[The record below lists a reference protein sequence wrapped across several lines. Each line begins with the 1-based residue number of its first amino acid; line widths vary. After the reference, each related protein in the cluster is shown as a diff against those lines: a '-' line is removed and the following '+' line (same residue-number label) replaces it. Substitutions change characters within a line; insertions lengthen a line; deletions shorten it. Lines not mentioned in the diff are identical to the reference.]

1 MTGLRIIVDMS
12 DHPDPCAD
20 GLSDLTPE
28 ARRHVENVAANLQL
42 AADLGYA
49 DVALLVPGADGELRV
64 CADARPMTA
73 AAAVPVTRVGETVAR
88 DEEPEAYDALRT
100 GVPAC
105 GTRRRTRRGIA
116 FTSTGYPVGP
126 PGQSYAVVVRHVGQ
140 SVAEAPGKMEIA
152 FMRLAARLLERL
164 QAGPVTEIDTD
175 DPYFTTRLAGDGV
188 IEVSETGEVSYAS
201 PNAVNIMRLTGMEDP
216 LVGGPASALPG
227 GALAVAP
234 VLGSGAARGITVE
247 VRGRSLRYRTIDL
260 AGSALVLVEDV
271 TDVMRREQELRVKEA
286 TIREVHHR
294 VKNNLQ
300 TIASL
305 LRIQARRSA
314 VPEAAHA
321 LDEAVE
327 RVSSMAVVHEMLAE
341 SAEEQVDLSLAV
353 RAVVDMVGRSLIA
366 PGADIRLSVEGDTGP
381 VPAPVA
387 TSLAL
392 VAVELVHN
400 ALEHGIG
407 TVDRGSVAVTLSGG
421 PDEVLLTVRDSGKG
435 LPEGFAV
442 TDSANLGLAIV
453 RTLVEDDLRGTL
465 SFGTDGGT
473 LVSVRVP
480 MAAHSE

>member
-1 MTGLRIIVDMS
+1 MRLRIIGDMS
-12 DHPDPCAD
+12 DHLDPIVD

-28 ARRHVENVAANLQL
+28 ARRHVDNVTANLQL

-49 DVALLVPGADGELRV
+49 DVALLLQGADGQLWV
-64 CADARPMTA
+64 HADARPMTA
-73 AAAVPVTRVGETVAR
+73 AAAVPVTRVGEAVAR
-88 DEEPEAYDALRT
+88 DDEPEAYDALQT
-100 GVPAC
+100 GVPVC

-126 PGQSYAVVVRHVGQ
+126 AGRPYAVVVRHVGQ
-140 SVAEAPGKMEIA
+140 TVAEAPGKMEVA
-152 FMRLAARLLERL
+152 FMRLAALLLERL
-164 QAGPVTEIDTD
+164 QAGPVTEIDTGE
-175 DPYFTTRLAGDGV
+175 PYSTTRLAGDGV
-188 IEVSETGEVSYAS
+188 IEVSEGGEVSYAS
-201 PNAVNIMRLTGMEDP
+201 PNAVNIMRLAGMEDV

-234 VLGSGAARGITVE
+234 VLGTRAARGITVE
-247 VRGRSLRYRTIDL
+247 VRGRSLRYRTIAL
-260 AGSALVLVEDV
+260 GGSALVLVEDV
-271 TDVMRREQELRVKEA
+271 TDLMRREQELRVKEA

-314 VPEAAHA
+314 SLEAAHA

-353 RAVVDMVGRSLIA
+353 RAVVDMVGRSLTA
-366 PGADIRLSVEGDTGP
+366 PGADVRLAVEGDTGS

-407 TVDRGSVAVTLSGG
+407 AADRGSVVVSMSGG
-421 PDEVLLTVRDSGKG
+421 PDEVVLSVRDSGQG

-465 SFGTDGGT
+465 SFGTDHGT
-473 LVSVRVP
+473 LVTVRVP
-480 MAAHSE
+480 MAGRSE

>member
-1 MTGLRIIVDMS
+1 MDTPMIAATDLL
-12 DHPDPCAD
+12 AY
-20 GLSDLTPE
+20 LTP
-28 ARRHVENVAANLQL
+28 AAYSHIENVAANLQL

-49 DVALLVPGADGELRV
+49 DVALLVSGVDGQLRV
-64 CADARPMTA
+64 HADARPMTA
-73 AAAVPVTRVGETVAR
+73 AAAVPVTRVGELVPR
-88 DEEPEAYDALRT
+88 DEEPEAYDALET
-100 GVPAC
+100 GVSAC

-126 PGQSYAVVVRHVGQ
+126 PEQPYAVIVRHVGQ
-140 SVAEAPGKMEIA
+140 SVAEAPGKMEVA
-152 FMRLAARLLERL
+152 FMRLAALLLERL
-164 QAGPVTEIDTD
+164 QEGPITEIDD
-175 DPYFTTRLAGDGV
+175 DTPYSTTRLAGDGV
-188 IEVSETGEVSYAS
+188 IEVDGGGEVTYAS
-201 PNAVNIMRLTGMEDP
+201 PNAVNIMRLTGMDDP

-227 GALAVAP
+227 GALAVTP
-234 VLGSGAARGITVE
+234 VLGTGSARGITVD
-247 VRGRSLRYRTIDL
+247 VRGRSLRYRTIAL
-260 AGSALVLVEDV
+260 AGAALVLVEDV

-314 VPEAAHA
+314 SPQAAHA

-353 RAVVDMVGRSLIA
+353 RAVVDMVGKGLIS
-366 PGADIRLSVEGDTGP
+366 PGADVALSVEGETGF
-381 VPAPVA
+381 VPAPMA

-407 TVDRGSVAVTLSGG
+407 VAGSGSVAVTMSGSA
-421 PDEVLLTVRDSGKG
+421 DEVLLAVRDSGKG
-435 LPEGFAV
+435 MPDGFTV
-442 TDSANLGLAIV
+442 SDSANLGLAIV

-465 SFGTDGGT
+465 TFSTDQGT

-480 MAAHSE
+480 MTGNSE